1 MSETNA
7 QKVSWSSAYI
17 RYLKDPA
24 ESTVLKIL
32 PLIMLGLLPEII
44 VSNLIPVLGI
54 AEDTT
59 GILATSAVL
68 YRTYR
73 AVQRHR

>member
-1 MSETNA
+1 MSKTST
-7 QKVSWSSAYI
+7 QKVGWSSAYI
-17 RYLKDPA
+17 RYLRDPE
-24 ESTVLKIL
+24 ESILLKIL

-59 GILATSAVL
+59 SILATSAVL

-73 AVQRHR
+73 AVRRHR